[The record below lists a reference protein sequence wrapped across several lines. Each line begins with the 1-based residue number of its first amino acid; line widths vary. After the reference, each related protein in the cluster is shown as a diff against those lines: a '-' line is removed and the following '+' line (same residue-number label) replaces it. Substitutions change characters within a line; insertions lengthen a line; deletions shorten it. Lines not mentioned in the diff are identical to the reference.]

1 MILSQNGREGEDLRG
16 AYEPTVENARV
27 SCERTLRKARKS

>member
-1 MILSQNGREGEDLRG
+1 MILSQNGREGEDFRG
-16 AYEPTVENARV
+16 ADEPTVEPSRV